1 MNEHLKSQHSE
12 SYKKSQKESLDKDKS
27 CTALEPT
34 KKRKLKAIMQT
45 SRDGF
50 KSLKLLD
57 VNDLKAIKVYRKY

>member
-34 KKRKLKAIMQT
+34 KKRKLKAIRQT
-45 SRDGF
+45 SKNDNE
-50 KSLKLLD
+50 SIKLWD
-57 VNDLKAIKVYRKY
+57 IKDSKATKIYKKY